1 MPHKPL
7 LSSNN
12 KKIFVLDTS
21 VVLYDFQAIYSFK
34 DQNVV
39 LPITLLEEIDH
50 FKRGHE
56 TINFNA
62 REFSRELDTLI
73 GDRLLNV
80 GVELESGGCIVVKSS
95 QKKDEHFKEYFWE
108 DKTRLTHLGLSTQQ

>member
-1 MPHKPL
+1 LPNQSL
-7 LSSNN
+7 LNSNR

-73 GDRLLNV
+73 GERLLNE
-80 GVELESGGCIVVKSS
+80 GVELESGGCIVVKTS
-95 QKKDEHFKEYFWE
+95 QKKDAHFKEYFWSE
-108 DKTRLTHLGLSTQQ
+108 STT